1 MIPLDLNKRTDESEL
16 QYIWR
21 LALAKDS
28 GTLDM
33 TWEELANIFNE
44 NLDTNYGSS
53 AFRKKFQQAQHFY
66 DDVFSKMESDN
77 YSNEL
82 MKQKRELER
91 LKIQFRD
98 ERNAWNKQNYSDA
111 RVEQKLDCLEEELK
125 DLGRINYPEH
135 EITDINSDNDML
147 VILSDFHIGQ
157 CFDSAW
163 GKYDSDIAA
172 KRIEQ
177 LAEKVRKVAYKH
189 KSENL
194 YVAIAGDLI
203 SGSIHK
209 SIAITNR
216 ENVITQI
223 KIASKLIINF
233 CYNMSKYFNHVY
245 ITNVAGNHSRIDKK
259 DDALHSE
266 RLDDLVGWVVNS
278 SLQHIKNITF
288 YGNRLDIG
296 IAEMNIRGKNYVS
309 VHGDYDKFS
318 KGGVENLVMMIGYIP
333 YAVLFGHLHVCSLDE
348 CNGVKMIR
356 GGSLAGAGDQ
366 YTIEKRLS
374 GKPAQMI
381 CICNNQGVECYYP
394 VELD

>member
-1 MIPLDLNKRTDESEL
+1 VIPVNLNKKPDESEL

-28 GTLDM
+28 GSLDM
-33 TWEELANIFNE
+33 TWEELADVFNE
-44 NLDTNYGSS
+44 NLENNYGSS
-53 AFRKKFQQAQHFY
+53 AYRKKFQQAQHFY
-66 DDVFSKMESDN
+66 DDVFSKMDDTE
-77 YSNEL
+77 YSQEL

-98 ERNAWNKQNYSDA
+98 ERNAWNKQNYTDA
-111 RVEQKLDCLEEELK
+111 RVEQKLDYLEEELRDMGK
-125 DLGRINYPEH
+125 MNFPEH
-135 EITDINSDNDML
+135 EIVETKGDNDML

-163 GKYDSDIAA
+163 GKYNSDIAF
-172 KRIEQ
+172 KRVEQ
-177 LAEKVRKVAYKH
+177 LAEKVRKVQYKH

-194 YVAIAGDLI
+194 YIAISGDLI
-203 SGSIHK
+203 SGNIHK

-216 ENVITQI
+216 EDVITQI
-223 KIASKLIINF
+223 KIASKIIINF
-233 CYNMSKYFNHVY
+233 CYNMSKYFNKVY
-245 ITNVAGNHSRIDKK
+245 VTNVAGNHSRIDKK

-278 SLQHIKNITF
+278 SLQHISNIIF
-288 YGNRLDIG
+288 ISNRLDIG
-296 IAEMNIRGKNYVS
+296 IAEMSIRGKHYVS

-318 KGGVENLVMMIGYIP
+318 KSGVENLVMMIGYIP
-333 YAVLFGHLHVCSLDE
+333 YAVLFGHMHVCSLDE

-381 CICNNQGVECYYP
+381 CICDEGGVDCYYP

>member
-1 MIPLDLNKRTDESEL
+1 MNLNKKADESEL

-28 GTLDM
+28 GSLDM
-33 TWEELANIFNE
+33 TWEELADVFNE
-44 NLDTNYGSS
+44 NLENNYGSS
-53 AFRKKFQQAQHFY
+53 AYRKKFQQAQHFY
-66 DDVFSKMESDN
+66 DDVFSKMDDTE
-77 YSNEL
+77 YSQEL

-98 ERNAWNKQNYSDA
+98 ERTAWNKQNYTDA
-111 RVEQKLDCLEEELK
+111 RVEQKLDYLEEELRDMGK
-125 DLGRINYPEH
+125 IDFPEH
-135 EITDINSDNDML
+135 EIVETKGDNDML

-163 GKYDSDIAA
+163 GKYNSDIAF
-172 KRIEQ
+172 KRVEQ
-177 LAEKVRKVAYKH
+177 LAEKVRKVQYKH

-194 YVAIAGDLI
+194 YVAISGDLI

-216 ENVITQI
+216 EDVITQI
-223 KIASKLIINF
+223 KIASKIIINF
-233 CYNMSKYFNHVY
+233 CYNMSKYFKKVY
-245 ITNVAGNHSRIDKK
+245 VTNVAGNHSRIDKK

-278 SLQHIKNITF
+278 SLQHIDNIIF
-288 YGNRLDIG
+288 IANRLDIG
-296 IAEMNIRGKNYVS
+296 IAEMSIRGKQYVS

-333 YAVLFGHLHVCSLDE
+333 YAVLFGHMHVCSLDE

-381 CICNNQGVECYYP
+381 CVCDEKGVDCYYP

>member
-1 MIPLDLNKRTDESEL
+1 MIPLDLNKKVDESEL

-33 TWEELANIFNE
+33 TWEELANIFNK

-66 DDVFSKMESDN
+66 DDVFSKME
-77 YSNEL
+77 YSYSQEL
-82 MKQKRELER
+82 MEQKRELER

-98 ERNAWNKQNYSDA
+98 ERNAWNKQNYIDA
-111 RVEQKLDCLEEELK
+111 RVEQKLDYLEEELRNIGK
-125 DLGRINYPEH
+125 INFPEYENV
-135 EITDINSDNDML
+135 EIKSDNDML

-163 GKYDSDIAA
+163 GKYNSDIAGD
-172 KRIEQ
+172 RIKQ
-177 LAEKVRKVAYKH
+177 LAEKVRKIAYKH

-194 YVAIAGDLI
+194 YVAISGDLI
-203 SGSIHK
+203 SGNIHK

-216 ENVITQI
+216 EDVITQI

-233 CYNMSKYFNHVY
+233 CYNMSKYFNKVF

-266 RLDDLVGWVVNS
+266 RLDDLVGWVVES
-278 SLQHIKNITF
+278 SLQHINNIVF
-288 YGNRLDIG
+288 IKNRLDIG
-296 IAEMNIRGKNYVS
+296 MAEINIRGKQYLS

-318 KGGVENLVMMIGYIP
+318 KSGVENLVMMVGYIP
-333 YAVLFGHLHVCSLDE
+333 YAILFGHLHVCSVDE
-348 CNGVKMIR
+348 YNGVKMIR

-366 YTIEKRLS
+366 YTIEKRLN

-381 CICNNQGVECYYP
+381 CICNNQGIECYYP

>member
-1 MIPLDLNKRTDESEL
+1 MNLNKKADESEL

-28 GTLDM
+28 GSLDM
-33 TWEELANIFNE
+33 TWEELADVFNE
-44 NLDTNYGSS
+44 NLENNYGSS
-53 AFRKKFQQAQHFY
+53 AYRKKFQQAQHFY
-66 DDVFSKMESDN
+66 DDVFSKMDDTE
-77 YSNEL
+77 YSQEL

-98 ERNAWNKQNYSDA
+98 ERNAWNKQNYTDA
-111 RVEQKLDCLEEELK
+111 RVEQKLDYLEEELRDMGK
-125 DLGRINYPEH
+125 IDFPEH
-135 EITDINSDNDML
+135 EIVETKGDNDML

-163 GKYDSDIAA
+163 GKYNSDIAF
-172 KRIEQ
+172 KRVEQ
-177 LAEKVRKVAYKH
+177 LAEKVRKVQYKH

-194 YVAIAGDLI
+194 YVAISGDLI

-209 SIAITNR
+209 SITITNR
-216 ENVITQI
+216 EDVITQI
-223 KIASKLIINF
+223 KIASKIIINF
-233 CYNMSKYFNHVY
+233 CYNMSKYFKKVY
-245 ITNVAGNHSRIDKK
+245 VTNVAGNHSRIDKK

-278 SLQHIKNITF
+278 SLHHIDNIIF
-288 YGNRLDIG
+288 IANRLDIG
-296 IAEMNIRGKNYVS
+296 IAEMSIRGKQYVS

-333 YAVLFGHLHVCSLDE
+333 YAVLFGHMHVCSLDE

-381 CICNNQGVECYYP
+381 CVCDEKGVDCYYP

>member
-1 MIPLDLNKRTDESEL
+1 VDLNKKVDESEL

-28 GTLDM
+28 GELDM
-33 TWEELANIFNE
+33 TWEELANVLNE
-44 NLDTNYGSS
+44 NLDNNYGSS
-53 AFRKKFQQAQHFY
+53 AYRKKFQQAQHFY
-66 DDVFSKMESDN
+66 DDVFSKMESDD
-77 YSNEL
+77 YVRKL
-82 MKQKRELER
+82 MEQKRELEK

-98 ERNAWNKQNYSDA
+98 ERAAWNKQNYTAA
-111 RVEQKLDCLEEELK
+111 RVEQKLDYLEEQLQDIGK
-125 DLGRINYPEH
+125 MNFPEQ
-135 EITDINSDNDML
+135 EGVNINSDNDML

-172 KRIEQ
+172 HRLEQ
-177 LAEKVRKVAYKH
+177 LAENVRIIGHRH

-194 YVAIAGDLI
+194 YVAISGDLI
-203 SGSIHK
+203 SGNIHK
-209 SIAITNR
+209 SIAIANR
-216 ENVITQI
+216 EDVITQI

-233 CYNMSKYFNHVY
+233 CYNMSKYFNNIY

-278 SLQHIKNITF
+278 SLEHISNITF
-288 YGNRLDIG
+288 LKNPLDIG
-296 IAEMNIRGKNYVS
+296 IAELDIRGKKYVS

-318 KGGVENLVMMIGYIP
+318 RGGVENLVMMIGYIP
-333 YAVLFGHLHVCSLDE
+333 YAILFGHLHVCSLDE

-374 GKPAQMI
+374 GKPSQMI
-381 CICNNQGVECYYP
+381 CICSEKGVDCYYP
-394 VELD
+394 IELD

>member
-1 MIPLDLNKRTDESEL
+1 MNLNKKADESEL

-28 GTLDM
+28 GSLDM
-33 TWEELANIFNE
+33 TWEELADVFNE
-44 NLDTNYGSS
+44 NLENNYGSS
-53 AFRKKFQQAQHFY
+53 AYRKKFQQAQHFY
-66 DDVFSKMESDN
+66 DDVFSKMDDTE
-77 YSNEL
+77 YSQEL

-98 ERNAWNKQNYSDA
+98 ERNAWNKQNYTDA
-111 RVEQKLDCLEEELK
+111 RVEQKLDYLEEELRDMGK
-125 DLGRINYPEH
+125 IDFPEH
-135 EITDINSDNDML
+135 EIVETKGDNDML

-163 GKYDSDIAA
+163 GKYNSDIAF
-172 KRIEQ
+172 KRVEQ
-177 LAEKVRKVAYKH
+177 LAEKVRKVQYKH

-194 YVAIAGDLI
+194 YIAISGDLI
-203 SGSIHK
+203 SGNIHK

-216 ENVITQI
+216 EDVITQI
-223 KIASKLIINF
+223 KIASKIIINF
-233 CYNMSKYFNHVY
+233 CYNMSKYFKKVY
-245 ITNVAGNHSRIDKK
+245 VTNVAGNHSRIDKK

-278 SLQHIKNITF
+278 SLQHINNIIF
-288 YGNRLDIG
+288 LPNRLDIG
-296 IAEMNIRGKNYVS
+296 IGEMTIRGKQYVS

-318 KGGVENLVMMIGYIP
+318 KSGVENLVMMIGYIP

-381 CICNNQGVECYYP
+381 CICDEKGVDCYYP

>member
-1 MIPLDLNKRTDESEL
+1 MITLDLKKHKDETEL

-21 LALAKDS
+21 LSLAKDS
-28 GTLDM
+28 GSLDM
-33 TWEELANIFNE
+33 TWDELANVFNE
-44 NLDTNYGSS
+44 NLKTDYGSS

-66 DDVFSKMESDN
+66 DDVFSKMESND
-77 YSNEL
+77 YAQEL
-82 MKQKRELER
+82 MEQKRELER
-91 LKIQFRD
+91 LKIQYRD
-98 ERNAWNKQNYSDA
+98 ERNAWNKQNYIDA
-111 RVEQKLDCLEEELK
+111 RVEQKLNCLEEELQNMGK
-125 DLGRINYPEH
+125 INFPEH
-135 EITDINSDNDML
+135 ETMEINSNNDML

-172 KRIEQ
+172 KRVQQ
-177 LAEKVRKVAYKH
+177 LAEKVRIYSYRH
-189 KSENL
+189 RCENL
-194 YVAIAGDLI
+194 YVAISGDLL
-203 SGSIHK
+203 SGNIHK

-216 ENVITQI
+216 EDVITQI
-223 KIASKLIINF
+223 KIASKLIISF
-233 CYNMSKYFNHVY
+233 CYDMSKYFNNVY

-259 DDALHSE
+259 DDALHNE

-288 YGNRLDIG
+288 IGNRLDIG
-296 IAEMNIRGKNYVS
+296 IAEMNIRGKQYVS
-309 VHGDYDKFS
+309 VHGDYDKYS
-318 KGGVENLVMMIGYIP
+318 RGGVENLVMMIGYVP
-333 YAVLFGHLHVCSLDE
+333 YAVLFGHLHRASLDE

-374 GKPAQMI
+374 GKPSQMI
-381 CICNNQGVECYYP
+381 CICNDQGVECYYP

>member
-1 MIPLDLNKRTDESEL
+1 MNLNKKADESEL

-28 GTLDM
+28 GSLDM
-33 TWEELANIFNE
+33 TWEELADVFNE
-44 NLDTNYGSS
+44 NLENNYGSS
-53 AFRKKFQQAQHFY
+53 AYRKKFQQAQHFY
-66 DDVFSKMESDN
+66 DDVFSKMDDTE
-77 YSNEL
+77 YSQEL

-98 ERNAWNKQNYSDA
+98 ERNAWNKQNYTDA
-111 RVEQKLDCLEEELK
+111 RVEQKLDYLEEELRNIGK
-125 DLGRINYPEH
+125 IDFPEH
-135 EITDINSDNDML
+135 EIVDTKGDNDML

-163 GKYDSDIAA
+163 GKYNSDIAF
-172 KRIEQ
+172 KRVEQ
-177 LAEKVRKVAYKH
+177 LAEKVRKVQYKH

-194 YVAIAGDLI
+194 YIAISGDLI
-203 SGSIHK
+203 SGNIHK

-216 ENVITQI
+216 EDVITQI
-223 KIASKLIINF
+223 KIASKIIINF
-233 CYNMSKYFNHVY
+233 CYNMSKYFKKVY
-245 ITNVAGNHSRIDKK
+245 VTNVAGNHSRIDKK

-278 SLQHIKNITF
+278 SLQHIDNIIF
-288 YGNRLDIG
+288 LPNRLDIG
-296 IAEMNIRGKNYVS
+296 IGEMTIRGKQYVS

-318 KGGVENLVMMIGYIP
+318 KSGVENLVMMIGYIP

-366 YTIEKRLS
+366 YTIEKRLI

-381 CICNNQGVECYYP
+381 CICDEKGVDCYYP

>member
-1 MIPLDLNKRTDESEL
+1 MNLNKKADESEL

-28 GTLDM
+28 GSLDM
-33 TWEELANIFNE
+33 TWEELADVFNE
-44 NLDTNYGSS
+44 NLENNYGSS
-53 AFRKKFQQAQHFY
+53 AYRKKFQQAQHFY
-66 DDVFSKMESDN
+66 DDVFSKMDDTE
-77 YSNEL
+77 YSQEL
-82 MKQKRELER
+82 MRQKRELER

-98 ERNAWNKQNYSDA
+98 ERNAWNKQNYTDA
-111 RVEQKLDCLEEELK
+111 RVEQKLDYLEEELRDIGK
-125 DLGRINYPEH
+125 VNFPEH
-135 EITDINSDNDML
+135 EILETKSDNDIL

-163 GKYDSDIAA
+163 GKYDSDIAF
-172 KRIEQ
+172 KRVEQ
-177 LAEKVRKVAYKH
+177 LAEKVRKVQYKH

-194 YVAIAGDLI
+194 YIAISGDLI
-203 SGSIHK
+203 SGNIHK

-216 ENVITQI
+216 EDVITQI
-223 KIASKLIINF
+223 KIASKIIINF
-233 CYNMSKYFNHVY
+233 CYNMSKYFNKVY
-245 ITNVAGNHSRIDKK
+245 VTNVAGNHSRIDKK
-259 DDALHSE
+259 DDSIHSE

-278 SLQHIKNITF
+278 SLQHVSNIIF
-288 YGNRLDIG
+288 IPNQLDIG
-296 IAEMNIRGKNYVS
+296 IAEMTIRGKRYVS

-318 KGGVENLVMMIGYIP
+318 KSGVENLVMMIGYIP
-333 YAVLFGHLHVCSLDE
+333 YAVLFGHLHICSLDE

-381 CICNNQGVECYYP
+381 CVCDNKGVDCYYP

>member
-1 MIPLDLNKRTDESEL
+1 MNLNKKADESEL

-28 GTLDM
+28 GSLDM
-33 TWEELANIFNE
+33 TWEELADVFNE
-44 NLDTNYGSS
+44 NLENNYGSS
-53 AFRKKFQQAQHFY
+53 AYRKKFQQAQHFY
-66 DDVFSKMESDN
+66 DDVFSKMDDTE
-77 YSNEL
+77 YSQEL

-98 ERNAWNKQNYSDA
+98 ERNAWNKQNYTDA
-111 RVEQKLDCLEEELK
+111 RVEQKLDYLEEELRDMGK
-125 DLGRINYPEH
+125 VDFPQH
-135 EITDINSDNDML
+135 EIVETKGDNDML

-163 GKYDSDIAA
+163 GKYNSDIAF
-172 KRIEQ
+172 KRVEQ
-177 LAEKVRKVAYKH
+177 LAEKVRKVQYKH

-194 YVAIAGDLI
+194 YVAISGDLI

-216 ENVITQI
+216 EDVITQI
-223 KIASKLIINF
+223 KIASKIIINF
-233 CYNMSKYFNHVY
+233 CYNMSKYFKKVY
-245 ITNVAGNHSRIDKK
+245 VTNVAGNHSRIDKK

-278 SLQHIKNITF
+278 SLQHIDNIIF
-288 YGNRLDIG
+288 IANRLDIG
-296 IAEMNIRGKNYVS
+296 IAEMSIRGKQYVS

-333 YAVLFGHLHVCSLDE
+333 YAVLFGHMHVCSLDE

-381 CICNNQGVECYYP
+381 CVCDEKGVDCYYP

>member
-1 MIPLDLNKRTDESEL
+1 MNLNKKPDESEL

-28 GTLDM
+28 GSLDM
-33 TWEELANIFNE
+33 TWEELADIFNE
-44 NLDTNYGSS
+44 NLENNYGSS
-53 AFRKKFQQAQHFY
+53 AYRKKFQQAQHFY
-66 DDVFSKMESDN
+66 DDVFSKMDDTE
-77 YSNEL
+77 YSQEL

-98 ERNAWNKQNYSDA
+98 ERNAWNKQNYTDA
-111 RVEQKLDCLEEELK
+111 RVEQKLDYLEEELRNMGK
-125 DLGRINYPEH
+125 MNFPEH
-135 EITDINSDNDML
+135 EIVETKGDNDML

-163 GKYDSDIAA
+163 GKYNSDIAF
-172 KRIEQ
+172 KRVEQ
-177 LAEKVRKVAYKH
+177 LAEKVRKVQYKH

-194 YVAIAGDLI
+194 YIAISGDLI
-203 SGSIHK
+203 SGNIHK

-216 ENVITQI
+216 EDVITQI
-223 KIASKLIINF
+223 KIASKIIINF
-233 CYNMSKYFNHVY
+233 CYNMSKYFKKVY
-245 ITNVAGNHSRIDKK
+245 VTNVAGNHSRIDKK

-278 SLQHIKNITF
+278 SLQHISNIIF
-288 YGNRLDIG
+288 ISNRLDIG
-296 IAEMNIRGKNYVS
+296 IAEMNIRGKHYVS

-318 KGGVENLVMMIGYIP
+318 KSGVENLVMMIGYIP
-333 YAVLFGHLHVCSLDE
+333 YAVLFGHMHVCSLDE

-381 CICNNQGVECYYP
+381 CICDEGGVDCYYP

>member
-1 MIPLDLNKRTDESEL
+1 MNLNKKADESEL

-28 GTLDM
+28 GSLDM
-33 TWEELANIFNE
+33 TWEELADVFNE
-44 NLDTNYGSS
+44 NLENNYGSS
-53 AFRKKFQQAQHFY
+53 AYRKKFQQAQHFY
-66 DDVFSKMESDN
+66 DDVFSKMDDTE
-77 YSNEL
+77 YSQEL

-98 ERNAWNKQNYSDA
+98 ERNAWNKQNYTDA
-111 RVEQKLDCLEEELK
+111 RVEQKLDYLEEELRDMGK
-125 DLGRINYPEH
+125 IDFPEH
-135 EITDINSDNDML
+135 EIVETKGDNDML

-163 GKYDSDIAA
+163 GKYNSDIAF
-172 KRIEQ
+172 KRVEQ
-177 LAEKVRKVAYKH
+177 LAEKVRKVQYKH

-194 YVAIAGDLI
+194 YIAISGDLI
-203 SGSIHK
+203 SGNIHK

-216 ENVITQI
+216 EDVITQI
-223 KIASKLIINF
+223 KIASKIIINF
-233 CYNMSKYFNHVY
+233 CYNMSKYFKKVY
-245 ITNVAGNHSRIDKK
+245 VTNVAGNHSRIDKK

-278 SLQHIKNITF
+278 SLQHIDNIIF
-288 YGNRLDIG
+288 LPNGLDIG
-296 IAEMNIRGKNYVS
+296 IGEMTIRGKQYVS

-318 KGGVENLVMMIGYIP
+318 KSGVENLVMMIGYIP

-381 CICNNQGVECYYP
+381 CVCDEKGIDCYYP

>member
-1 MIPLDLNKRTDESEL
+1 MIPVNLNKKADESEL

-28 GTLDM
+28 GSLDM
-33 TWEELANIFNE
+33 TWEELADVFNE
-44 NLDTNYGSS
+44 NLENNYGSS
-53 AFRKKFQQAQHFY
+53 AYRKKFQQAQHFY
-66 DDVFSKMESDN
+66 DDVFSKMDDTE
-77 YSNEL
+77 YSQEL

-98 ERNAWNKQNYSDA
+98 ERNAWNKQNYTDA
-111 RVEQKLDCLEEELK
+111 RVEQKLDYLEEELRDMGK
-125 DLGRINYPEH
+125 IDFPEH
-135 EITDINSDNDML
+135 EIVETKGDNDML

-163 GKYDSDIAA
+163 GKYNSDIAF
-172 KRIEQ
+172 KRVEQ
-177 LAEKVRKVAYKH
+177 LAEKVRKVQYKH

-194 YVAIAGDLI
+194 YIAISGDLI
-203 SGSIHK
+203 SGNIHK

-216 ENVITQI
+216 EDVITQI
-223 KIASKLIINF
+223 KIASKIIINF
-233 CYNMSKYFNHVY
+233 CYNMSKYFKKVY
-245 ITNVAGNHSRIDKK
+245 VTNVAGNHSRIDKK

-278 SLQHIKNITF
+278 SLQHIDNIIF
-288 YGNRLDIG
+288 LPNRLDIG
-296 IAEMNIRGKNYVS
+296 IGEMTIRGKQYVS

-318 KGGVENLVMMIGYIP
+318 KSGVENLVMMIGYIP

-381 CICNNQGVECYYP
+381 CICDEKGVDCYYP

>member
-1 MIPLDLNKRTDESEL
+1 MNLNKKADESEL

-28 GTLDM
+28 GSLDM
-33 TWEELANIFNE
+33 TWEELADVFNE
-44 NLDTNYGSS
+44 NLENNYGSS
-53 AFRKKFQQAQHFY
+53 AYRKKFQQAQHFY
-66 DDVFSKMESDN
+66 DDVFSKMDDTE
-77 YSNEL
+77 YSQEL

-98 ERNAWNKQNYSDA
+98 ERNAWNKQNYTDA
-111 RVEQKLDCLEEELK
+111 RVEQKLDYLEEELRDIGK
-125 DLGRINYPEH
+125 IDFPEH
-135 EITDINSDNDML
+135 EIVETKGDNDML

-163 GKYDSDIAA
+163 GKYNSDIAF
-172 KRIEQ
+172 KRVEQ
-177 LAEKVRKVAYKH
+177 LAEKVRKVQYKH

-194 YVAIAGDLI
+194 YVAISGDLI

-216 ENVITQI
+216 EDVITQI
-223 KIASKLIINF
+223 KIASKIIINF
-233 CYNMSKYFNHVY
+233 CYNMSKYFKKVY
-245 ITNVAGNHSRIDKK
+245 VTNVAGNHSRIDKK

-278 SLQHIKNITF
+278 SLQHIDNIIF
-288 YGNRLDIG
+288 IANRLDIG
-296 IAEMNIRGKNYVS
+296 IAEMSIRGKQYVS

-333 YAVLFGHLHVCSLDE
+333 YAVLFGHMHVCSLDE

-381 CICNNQGVECYYP
+381 CVCDEKGVDCYYP

>member
-1 MIPLDLNKRTDESEL
+1 MDLKKQKNETEL

-28 GTLDM
+28 GSLDM
-33 TWEELANIFNE
+33 TWDELADVFNE
-44 NLDTNYGSS
+44 NLKTDYGSS

-66 DDVFSKMESDN
+66 DDVFSKMNDSD
-77 YSNEL
+77 YSQEL

-91 LKIQFRD
+91 LKIQYRD
-98 ERNAWNKQNYSDA
+98 ERNAWNRQNYSEA
-111 RVEQKLDCLEEELK
+111 RVEQKLDYLEQELRDIGK
-125 DLGRINYPEH
+125 MNFPEH
-135 EITDINSDNDML
+135 ENVEVDSDNDML

-163 GKYDSDIAA
+163 GKYNSDIAA

-177 LAEKVRKVAYKH
+177 LAENVRKISHRH

-194 YVAIAGDLI
+194 YIAISGDLL
-203 SGSIHK
+203 SGNIHK

-216 ENVITQI
+216 EDVITQI

-233 CYNMSKYFNHVY
+233 CYNMSKYFKHVY

-259 DDALHSE
+259 EDALHSE

-278 SLQHIKNITF
+278 ALQHIDNITF
-288 YGNRLDIG
+288 LSNRLDIG
-296 IAEMNIRGKNYVS
+296 IAEMNIRGKKYVS
-309 VHGDYDKFS
+309 VHGDYDAFS
-318 KGGVENLVMMIGYIP
+318 KNGVENLVMMIGYIP
-333 YAVLFGHLHVCSLDE
+333 YSILFGHLHKCSLDE
-348 CNGVKMIR
+348 YNGVKMIR

-381 CICNNQGVECYYP
+381 CICSDRGVDCYYP
-394 VELD
+394 IELD

>member
-1 MIPLDLNKRTDESEL
+1 MDLNKKVDESEL

-28 GTLDM
+28 GELDM
-33 TWEELANIFNE
+33 TWEELANVLNE
-44 NLDTNYGSS
+44 NLDNNYGSS
-53 AFRKKFQQAQHFY
+53 AYRKKFQQAQHFY
-66 DDVFSKMESDN
+66 DDVFSKMESDD
-77 YSNEL
+77 YVRKL
-82 MKQKRELER
+82 MEQKRELEK

-98 ERNAWNKQNYSDA
+98 ERAAWNKQNYTAA
-111 RVEQKLDCLEEELK
+111 RVEQKLDYLEEQLQDIGK
-125 DLGRINYPEH
+125 MNFPEQ
-135 EITDINSDNDML
+135 EGVNINSDNDML

-172 KRIEQ
+172 HRLEQ
-177 LAEKVRKVAYKH
+177 LAENVRIIGHRH

-194 YVAIAGDLI
+194 YVAISGDLI
-203 SGSIHK
+203 SGNIHK
-209 SIAITNR
+209 SIAIANR
-216 ENVITQI
+216 EDVITQI

-233 CYNMSKYFNHVY
+233 CYNMSKYFNNIY

-278 SLQHIKNITF
+278 SLEHISNITF
-288 YGNRLDIG
+288 LKNPLDIG
-296 IAEMNIRGKNYVS
+296 IAELDIRGKKYVS

-318 KGGVENLVMMIGYIP
+318 RGGVENLVMMIGYIP
-333 YAVLFGHLHVCSLDE
+333 YAILFGHLHVCSLDE

-374 GKPAQMI
+374 GKPSQMI
-381 CICNNQGVECYYP
+381 CICSEKGVDCYYP
-394 VELD
+394 IELD

>member
-1 MIPLDLNKRTDESEL
+1 MDLKKYNDESEL

-28 GTLDM
+28 GSLDL
-33 TWEELANIFNE
+33 TWEELANIFNK
-44 NLDTNYGSS
+44 NLDNNYGSS
-53 AFRKKFQQAQHFY
+53 AYRKKFQQAQHFY
-66 DDVFSKMESDN
+66 DDVFSKMESGN
-77 YSNEL
+77 YAQEL

-98 ERNAWNKQNYSDA
+98 ERNAWNKQNYADA
-111 RVEQKLDCLEEELK
+111 RVEQKLDYLEEEL
-125 DLGRINYPEH
+125 INMGKINFPEH
-135 EITDINSDNDML
+135 ESYEINSDNDML

-157 CFDSAW
+157 CFNSAW

-172 KRIEQ
+172 KRVEQ

-203 SGSIHK
+203 SGNIHK

-216 ENVITQI
+216 EDVITQI
-223 KIASKLIINF
+223 KIASKIIISF
-233 CYNMSKYFNHVY
+233 CYNMSKYFKNVY

-259 DDALHSE
+259 DDSLHSE

-278 SLQHIKNITF
+278 SLQHINNIIF
-288 YGNRLDIG
+288 LKNRLDIG
-296 IAEMNIRGKNYVS
+296 IAEMDIRGKKYVS

-318 KGGVENLVMMIGYIP
+318 KSGVENLVMMIGYIP

-381 CICNNQGVECYYP
+381 CICNDKGVDCYYP

>member
-1 MIPLDLNKRTDESEL
+1 MNLNKKPDESEL

-28 GTLDM
+28 GSLDM
-33 TWEELANIFNE
+33 TWEELADIFNE
-44 NLDTNYGSS
+44 NLENNYGSS
-53 AFRKKFQQAQHFY
+53 AYRKKFQQAQHFY
-66 DDVFSKMESDN
+66 DDVFSKMDDTE
-77 YSNEL
+77 YSQEL

-98 ERNAWNKQNYSDA
+98 ERNAWNKQNYTDA
-111 RVEQKLDCLEEELK
+111 RVEQKLDYLEEELRNMGK
-125 DLGRINYPEH
+125 MNFPEH
-135 EITDINSDNDML
+135 ETVETKSDNDML

-163 GKYDSDIAA
+163 GKYNSDIAF
-172 KRIEQ
+172 KRVEQ
-177 LAEKVRKVAYKH
+177 LAEKVRKVQYKH

-194 YVAIAGDLI
+194 YIAISGDLI
-203 SGSIHK
+203 SGNIHK

-216 ENVITQI
+216 EDVITQI
-223 KIASKLIINF
+223 KIASKIIINF
-233 CYNMSKYFNHVY
+233 CYNMSKYFKKVY
-245 ITNVAGNHSRIDKK
+245 VTNVAGNHSRIDKK

-278 SLQHIKNITF
+278 SLQHISNIIF
-288 YGNRLDIG
+288 ISNRLDIG
-296 IAEMNIRGKNYVS
+296 IAEMSIRGKHYVS

-318 KGGVENLVMMIGYIP
+318 KSGVENLVMMIGYIP
-333 YAVLFGHLHVCSLDE
+333 YAVLFGHMHVCSLDE

-381 CICNNQGVECYYP
+381 CICDENGVDCYYP

>member
-1 MIPLDLNKRTDESEL
+1 MNLNKKADESEL

-28 GTLDM
+28 GSLDM
-33 TWEELANIFNE
+33 TWEELADVFNE
-44 NLDTNYGSS
+44 NLENNYGSS
-53 AFRKKFQQAQHFY
+53 AYRKKFQQAQHFY
-66 DDVFSKMESDN
+66 DDVFSKMDDTE
-77 YSNEL
+77 YSQEL

-98 ERNAWNKQNYSDA
+98 ERNAWNKQNYTDA
-111 RVEQKLDCLEEELK
+111 RVEQKLDYLEEELRDIGK
-125 DLGRINYPEH
+125 IDFPEH
-135 EITDINSDNDML
+135 EIVETKGDNDML

-163 GKYDSDIAA
+163 GKYNSDIAF
-172 KRIEQ
+172 KRVEQ
-177 LAEKVRKVAYKH
+177 LAEKVRKVQYKH

-194 YVAIAGDLI
+194 YVAISGDLI
-203 SGSIHK
+203 SGNIHK

-216 ENVITQI
+216 EDVITQI
-223 KIASKLIINF
+223 KIASKIIINF
-233 CYNMSKYFNHVY
+233 CYNMSKYFKKVY
-245 ITNVAGNHSRIDKK
+245 VTNVAGNHSRIDKK

-278 SLQHIKNITF
+278 SLQHIDNIIF
-288 YGNRLDIG
+288 LPNRLDIG
-296 IAEMNIRGKNYVS
+296 IGEMTIRGKQYVS

-318 KGGVENLVMMIGYIP
+318 KSGVENLVMMIGYIP

-381 CICNNQGVECYYP
+381 CVCDEKGVDCYYP

>member
-1 MIPLDLNKRTDESEL
+1 MDLKKQAGETEL

-33 TWEELANIFNE
+33 TWEELAEVFNE
-44 NLDTNYGSS
+44 NLSTNYGSS

-66 DDVFSKMESDN
+66 DDVFSKMESEN
-77 YSNEL
+77 YANEL
-82 MKQKRELER
+82 MKQKREIER
-91 LKIQFRD
+91 LKIQYRD

-111 RVEQKLDCLEEELK
+111 RVEQKLDYLEEELQDMGK
-125 DLGRINYPEH
+125 INFPEH
-135 EITDINSDNDML
+135 ENVEIDSDNDML

-163 GKYDSDIAA
+163 GKYNSDIAA
-172 KRIEQ
+172 KRVEQ
-177 LAEKVRKVAYKH
+177 LAEKVRKVAYRH

-194 YVAIAGDLI
+194 YVAISGDLI

-216 ENVITQI
+216 EDVITQI
-223 KIASKLIINF
+223 KIASKIIISF
-233 CYNMSKYFNHVY
+233 CYNMSKYFKNVY

-288 YGNRLDIG
+288 LSNRLDIG
-296 IAEMNIRGKNYVS
+296 IAEMDIRGKKYVS
-309 VHGDYDKFS
+309 VHGDYDKYS
-318 KGGVENLVMMIGYIP
+318 KSGVENLVMMIGYIP
-333 YAVLFGHLHVCSLDE
+333 YAVLFGHLHTCSLTE

-381 CICNNQGVECYYP
+381 CICNDQGVDCYYP

>member
-1 MIPLDLNKRTDESEL
+1 MNLNKKADESEL

-28 GTLDM
+28 GSLDM
-33 TWEELANIFNE
+33 TWEELADVFNE
-44 NLDTNYGSS
+44 NLENNYGSS
-53 AFRKKFQQAQHFY
+53 AYRKKFQQAQHFY
-66 DDVFSKMESDN
+66 DDVFSKMDDTE
-77 YSNEL
+77 YSQEL

-98 ERNAWNKQNYSDA
+98 ERNAWNKQNYTDA
-111 RVEQKLDCLEEELK
+111 RVEQKLDYLEEELRDMGK
-125 DLGRINYPEH
+125 INFPEH
-135 EITDINSDNDML
+135 EIVETKGDNDML

-163 GKYDSDIAA
+163 GKYNSDIAF
-172 KRIEQ
+172 KRVEQ
-177 LAEKVRKVAYKH
+177 LAEKVRKVQYKH

-194 YVAIAGDLI
+194 YIAISGDLI
-203 SGSIHK
+203 SGNIHK

-216 ENVITQI
+216 EDVITQI
-223 KIASKLIINF
+223 KIASKIIINF
-233 CYNMSKYFNHVY
+233 CYNMSKYFKKVY
-245 ITNVAGNHSRIDKK
+245 VTNVAGNHSRIDKK

-278 SLQHIKNITF
+278 SLQHIDNIIF
-288 YGNRLDIG
+288 LPNRLDIG
-296 IAEMNIRGKNYVS
+296 IGEMTIRGKQYVS

-318 KGGVENLVMMIGYIP
+318 KSGVENLVMMIGYIP

-381 CICNNQGVECYYP
+381 CICDEKGVDCYYP

>member
-1 MIPLDLNKRTDESEL
+1 MNLNKKADESEL

-28 GTLDM
+28 GSLDM
-33 TWEELANIFNE
+33 TWEELADVFNE
-44 NLDTNYGSS
+44 NLENNYGSS
-53 AFRKKFQQAQHFY
+53 AYRKKFQQAQHFY
-66 DDVFSKMESDN
+66 DDVFSKMDDTE
-77 YSNEL
+77 YSQEL

-98 ERNAWNKQNYSDA
+98 ERNAWNKQNYTDA
-111 RVEQKLDCLEEELK
+111 RVEQKLDYLEEELRDMGK
-125 DLGRINYPEH
+125 IDFPEH
-135 EITDINSDNDML
+135 EIVETKGDNDML

-163 GKYDSDIAA
+163 GKYNSDIAF
-172 KRIEQ
+172 KRVEQ
-177 LAEKVRKVAYKH
+177 LAEKVRKVQYKH

-194 YVAIAGDLI
+194 YVAISGDLI

-216 ENVITQI
+216 EDVITQI
-223 KIASKLIINF
+223 KIASKIIINF
-233 CYNMSKYFNHVY
+233 CYNMSKYFKKVY
-245 ITNVAGNHSRIDKK
+245 VTNVAGNHSRIDKK

-278 SLQHIKNITF
+278 SLQHIDNIIF
-288 YGNRLDIG
+288 IANRLDIG
-296 IAEMNIRGKNYVS
+296 IAEMSIRGKQYVS

-333 YAVLFGHLHVCSLDE
+333 YAVLFGHMHVCSLDE

-381 CICNNQGVECYYP
+381 CVCDEKGVDCYYP

>member
-1 MIPLDLNKRTDESEL
+1 MDLNKKVDESEL

-28 GTLDM
+28 GELDM
-33 TWEELANIFNE
+33 TWEELANVLNE
-44 NLDTNYGSS
+44 NLDNNYGSS
-53 AFRKKFQQAQHFY
+53 AYRKKFQQAQHFY
-66 DDVFSKMESDN
+66 DDVFSKMESDD
-77 YSNEL
+77 YIRKL
-82 MKQKRELER
+82 MEQKRELEK

-98 ERNAWNKQNYSDA
+98 ERAAWNKQNYTAA
-111 RVEQKLDCLEEELK
+111 RVEQKLDYLEEQLQDIGK
-125 DLGRINYPEH
+125 MNFPEQ
-135 EITDINSDNDML
+135 EGVNINSDNDML

-172 KRIEQ
+172 HRLEQ
-177 LAEKVRKVAYKH
+177 LAENVRIIGHRH

-194 YVAIAGDLI
+194 YVAISGDLI
-203 SGSIHK
+203 SGNIHK
-209 SIAITNR
+209 SIAIANR
-216 ENVITQI
+216 EDVITQI

-233 CYNMSKYFNHVY
+233 CYNMSKYFNNVY
-245 ITNVAGNHSRIDKK
+245 VTNVAGNHSRIDKK

-278 SLQHIKNITF
+278 SLEHISNIIFLKNP
-288 YGNRLDIG
+288 LDIG
-296 IAEMNIRGKNYVS
+296 IAELDIRGKKYVS
-309 VHGDYDKFS
+309 VHGDYDKFTR
-318 KGGVENLVMMIGYIP
+318 GGVENLVMMIGYIP

-374 GKPAQMI
+374 GKPSQMI
-381 CICNNQGVECYYP
+381 CICSEKGVDCYYP
-394 VELD
+394 IELD

>member
-1 MIPLDLNKRTDESEL
+1 MDLKKHNDESEL

-28 GTLDM
+28 GSLDL
-33 TWEELANIFNE
+33 TWEELANIFNK
-44 NLDTNYGSS
+44 NLDNNYGSS
-53 AFRKKFQQAQHFY
+53 AYRKKFQQAQHFY
-66 DDVFSKMESDN
+66 DDVFSKMESGN
-77 YSNEL
+77 YAQEL
-82 MKQKRELER
+82 MEQKRELER

-98 ERNAWNKQNYSDA
+98 ERNAWNKQNYADA
-111 RVEQKLDCLEEELK
+111 RVEQKLDYLEEEL
-125 DLGRINYPEH
+125 INMGKINFPEH
-135 EITDINSDNDML
+135 ENYEINSDNDML

-157 CFDSAW
+157 CFNSAW

-172 KRIEQ
+172 KRVEQ

-203 SGSIHK
+203 SGNIHK

-216 ENVITQI
+216 EDVITQI
-223 KIASKLIINF
+223 KIASKIIISF
-233 CYNMSKYFNHVY
+233 CYNMSKYFKNVY

-259 DDALHSE
+259 DDSLHSE

-278 SLQHIKNITF
+278 SLQHINNIIF
-288 YGNRLDIG
+288 LKNRLDIG
-296 IAEMNIRGKNYVS
+296 IAEMDIRGKKYVS

-318 KGGVENLVMMIGYIP
+318 KSGVENLVMMIGYIP

-381 CICNNQGVECYYP
+381 CICNDKGVDCYYP

>member
-1 MIPLDLNKRTDESEL
+1 MNLNKKADESEL

-28 GTLDM
+28 GSLDM
-33 TWEELANIFNE
+33 TWEELADIFNE
-44 NLDTNYGSS
+44 NLENNYGSS
-53 AFRKKFQQAQHFY
+53 AYRKKFQQAQHFY
-66 DDVFSKMESDN
+66 DDVFSKMDDTE
-77 YSNEL
+77 YSQEL

-98 ERNAWNKQNYSDA
+98 ERNAWNKQNYTDA
-111 RVEQKLDCLEEELK
+111 RVEQKLDYLEEELRDMGK
-125 DLGRINYPEH
+125 INFPEH
-135 EITDINSDNDML
+135 EIVEIKSDNDML

-163 GKYDSDIAA
+163 GKYNSDIAA
-172 KRIEQ
+172 KRVEQ
-177 LAEKVRKVAYKH
+177 LAEKVRKVAYRH

-194 YVAIAGDLI
+194 YVAISGDLI
-203 SGSIHK
+203 SGNIHK

-216 ENVITQI
+216 EDVITQI
-223 KIASKLIINF
+223 KIASKIIISF
-233 CYNMSKYFNHVY
+233 CYDMSKYFKNVY
-245 ITNVAGNHSRIDKK
+245 VTNVAGNHSRIDKK

-278 SLQHIKNITF
+278 SLQHIKNIIF
-288 YGNRLDIG
+288 LNNRLDIG
-296 IAEMNIRGKNYVS
+296 IAEMDIRGKKYVS

-318 KGGVENLVMMIGYIP
+318 KSGVENLVMMIGYIP

-381 CICNNQGVECYYP
+381 CICNEDGVDCYYP

>member
-1 MIPLDLNKRTDESEL
+1 MNLNKQANETEL

-33 TWEELANIFNE
+33 TWDELANVFNE
-44 NLDTNYGSS
+44 NLENNYGSS
-53 AFRKKFQQAQHFY
+53 SYRKKFQQAQHFY
-66 DDVFSKMESDN
+66 DDVFSKMESEN
-77 YSNEL
+77 YSQEL

-98 ERNAWNKQNYSDA
+98 ERNAWNKQNYTDA
-111 RVEQKLDCLEEELK
+111 RVEQKLDYLEEELK
-125 DLGRINYPEH
+125 NIGKINFPEH
-135 EITDINSDNDML
+135 EPIEINSDNDML

-157 CFDSAW
+157 AFKSAW
-163 GKYDSDIAA
+163 GRYDSDIAA
-172 KRIEQ
+172 LRLEQ
-177 LAEKVRKVAYKH
+177 LAEKVRKISYKH

-194 YVAIAGDLI
+194 YVAISGDLI

-216 ENVITQI
+216 EDVITQI

-233 CYNMSKYFNHVY
+233 CYNMSKYFKNVY
-245 ITNVAGNHSRIDKK
+245 VTNVAGNHSRIDKK
-259 DDALHSE
+259 DDALHNE
-266 RLDDLVGWVVNS
+266 RLDDLVGWVVES
-278 SLQHIKNITF
+278 SLQHINNIIF
-288 YGNRLDIG
+288 IKNRLDVG
-296 IAEMNIRGKNYVS
+296 IAELEIRGNKFVS

-318 KGGVENLVMMIGYIP
+318 KSGVENLVMMIGYVP
-333 YAVLFGHLHVCSLDE
+333 YAVLYGHLHVCSLDE

-374 GKPAQMI
+374 GKPSQMI
-381 CICNNQGVECYYP
+381 CICDENGVECYYP

>member
-1 MIPLDLNKRTDESEL
+1 MNLKRQSNETEL

-33 TWEELANIFNE
+33 TWEELADIFNE
-44 NLDTNYGSS
+44 NLDNNFGSS
-53 AFRKKFQQAQHFY
+53 AYRKKFQQAKHFY
-66 DDVFSKMESDN
+66 DDVLSKIDSED
-77 YSNEL
+77 YTEEL

-98 ERNAWNKQNYSDA
+98 ERNAWNRQNYSEA
-111 RVEQKLDCLEEELK
+111 RVEQKLDYLEEELK
-125 DLGRINYPEH
+125 DMGKINFPEH
-135 EITDINSDNDML
+135 DNVEINSDNDML

-172 KRIEQ
+172 KRVEQ
-177 LAEKVRKVAYKH
+177 LAENVRKIAYRH

-194 YVAIAGDLI
+194 YVAISGDLI

-216 ENVITQI
+216 EDVITQI
-223 KIASKLIINF
+223 KIASKIIISF
-233 CYNMSKYFNHVY
+233 CYNMSKYFKNVY

-278 SLQHIKNITF
+278 SLQHISNITF
-288 YGNRLDIG
+288 FNNRLDVG
-296 IAEMNIRGKNYVS
+296 IAEMTIRGKKYVS
-309 VHGDYDKFS
+309 VHGDYDKYS
-318 KGGVENLVMMIGYIP
+318 KSGVEGLVMMIGYIP

-374 GKPAQMI
+374 GKPSQMI
-381 CICNNQGVECYYP
+381 CICSDHGVDCYYP